1 MIIAIQ
7 KLPRKWGGW
16 NLFKDG
22 GDIKKGGVDSRMGG
36 LKVVP
41 NYVESPRRTTFACL
55 RIMLVACLR

>member
-22 GDIKKGGVDSRMGG
+22 GDIKNGGVDSRMGG
-36 LKVVP
+36 MKVVP
-41 NYVESPRRTTFACL
+41 NYAGYPHFLT
-55 RIMLVACLR
+55 